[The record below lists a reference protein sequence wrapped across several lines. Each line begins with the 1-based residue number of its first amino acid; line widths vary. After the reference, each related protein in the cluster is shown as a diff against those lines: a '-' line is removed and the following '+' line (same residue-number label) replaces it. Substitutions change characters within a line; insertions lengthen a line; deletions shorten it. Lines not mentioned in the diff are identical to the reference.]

1 MDMCICIMCPGEQDI
16 LISKNKTMIDACE
29 PKMGQHIKLIDFSD
43 MVLCVFQKKDNIYID
58 VMQLCPY
65 KDRWE
70 KPNIKLSMN
79 KNTSQNMKLVLIVIY
94 KVGNDGIHKI
104 IILKQ
109 TKKLTPKITNRKS
122 NLYRNKIIQKLTLKN

>member
-65 KDRWE
+65 KDR
-70 KPNIKLSMN
+70 
-79 KNTSQNMKLVLIVIY
+79 
-94 KVGNDGIHKI
+94 
-104 IILKQ
+104 
-109 TKKLTPKITNRKS
+109 
-122 NLYRNKIIQKLTLKN
+122 